1 MKKPCKKQRF
11 AGSEVENRGHEHRD
25 AIPIKHKGKR
35 VSGLENRASV
45 LNCARAPSH
54 LSVLEMLSDLSPK
67 LLAALQALADLPPDR
82 RAAAAA
88 EVVAT
93 ARRFV
98 PPDHTGKP

>member
-1 MKKPCKKQRF
+1 M
-11 AGSEVENRGHEHRD
+11 ENRGHEHRD